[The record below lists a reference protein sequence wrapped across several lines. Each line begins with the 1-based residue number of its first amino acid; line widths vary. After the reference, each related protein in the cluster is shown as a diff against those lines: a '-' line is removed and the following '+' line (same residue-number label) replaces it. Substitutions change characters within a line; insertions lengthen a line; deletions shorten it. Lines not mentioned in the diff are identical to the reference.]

1 MERAR
6 QSTLYTSTLWTPH
19 SKCYFFK
26 CQNPNTSMT
35 QLQLGEGE
43 RPTVLQISPILPWL
57 PQQGHGRVRRRHQLW
72 CKMCVERAWWE
83 VEGLL
88 LGARDQVHVEQ
99 RRNQLIR
106 LWSRMLSLKVVNWTS
121 LVGCTGEFDGEDQSM
136 ETTDFFLPRN
146 QVLNMFK
153 MFVCDPV
160 SFPCLGDMV
169 GITIYSMLKNIYA
182 IKGNQDP
189 Q

>member
-1 MERAR
+1 
-6 QSTLYTSTLWTPH
+6 
-19 SKCYFFK
+19 
-26 CQNPNTSMT
+26 
-35 QLQLGEGE
+35 
-43 RPTVLQISPILPWL
+43 
-57 PQQGHGRVRRRHQLW
+57 
-72 CKMCVERAWWE
+72 
-83 VEGLL
+83 
-88 LGARDQVHVEQ
+88 
-99 RRNQLIR
+99 
-106 LWSRMLSLKVVNWTS
+106 
-121 LVGCTGEFDGEDQSM
+121 M